1 MNWKFIEKSISYTGR
16 QLRSHWIYKNFN
28 LLGDAIVAF
37 TGRAK
42 VEKDDL
48 VDLED
53 EKAGFFIE
61 SSEMLHFIVEHFGMD
76 LELGIHRQRLLAT
89 IICSE
94 INHQL
99 RKNVVERR
107 GDNIY
112 DGKYKISVSI
122 ATLSPVSVIIHEGI
136 NVVSTGTPVKTRGL
150 LDYGIDPRPFSEHV
164 MRRYCKE
171 IEEIRI
177 ARCKVRGVK

>member
-1 MNWKFIEKSISYTGR
+1 MKWKFIKKSIVYTGR
-16 QLRSHWIYKNFN
+16 QLSSHWIYKNFN
-28 LLGDAIVAF
+28 ILGDSIVAF
-37 TGRAK
+37 TGEAK

-61 SSEMLHFIVEHFGMD
+61 SSEMLHFIVEHFGID
-76 LELGIHRQRLLAT
+76 LEIGIHRQRLLMS

-94 INHQL
+94 INHCL
-99 RKNVVERR
+99 KKPLVERQ

-112 DGKYKISVSI
+112 DGEHKVSVSI
-122 ATLSPVSVIIHEGI
+122 ATLTPVSVVIHEGI
-136 NVVSTGTPVKTRGL
+136 NVSSTATPVKTRGL
-150 LDYGIDPRPFSEHV
+150 SDYGISPQPFAEHV
-164 MRRYCKE
+164 MRKYCKE

-177 ARCKVRGVK
+177 ARCKVRGVR

>member
-1 MNWKFIEKSISYTGR
+1 MNRRFIEKSIVYTGR
-16 QLRSHWIYKNFN
+16 QLQSHWIYKNFDI
-28 LLGDAIVAF
+28 LGDAIVAF
-37 TGRAK
+37 TGGAK
-42 VEKDDL
+42 VEKGDL

-53 EKAGFFIE
+53 EKAGFSIE
-61 SSEMLHFIVEHFGMD
+61 SSEMLHFIVEHFGID
-76 LELGIHRQRLLAT
+76 LEIGIHRQRLLMT

-99 RKNVVERR
+99 GKNVVERQ

-112 DGKYKISVSI
+112 DGKYKVSVSI
-122 ATLSPVSVIIHEGI
+122 ATSSPVSVVIHEGI
-136 NVVSTGTPVKTRGL
+136 NVSSTATPVETRGL
-150 LDYGIDPRPFSEHV
+150 LDYEISPRPFAEHV

-177 ARCKVRGVK
+177 ARCKVRGVR